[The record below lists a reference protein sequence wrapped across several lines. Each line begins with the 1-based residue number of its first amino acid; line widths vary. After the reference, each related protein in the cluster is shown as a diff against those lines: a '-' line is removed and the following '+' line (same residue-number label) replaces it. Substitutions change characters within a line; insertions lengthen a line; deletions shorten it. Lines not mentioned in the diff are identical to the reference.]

1 MNSSEGLKRLLY
13 SRFLHFSHLTEQILA
28 TESEE
33 FVDFARLEGL
43 SAFPTNLT
51 SVHTIDCIGHN
62 EPINN
67 TSIAERMNLSKA
79 SISKISTKLLEEGYI
94 KRSQMNDNKKEVYF
108 SLTPKGRQIFE
119 VHTRMHVIFENRF
132 IESMKDFS
140 ESELQ
145 GVLKF
150 FQMIIQHNENIAK
163 REE

>member
-13 SRFLHFSHLTEQILA
+13 SQFLHFTHLTEKIFT

-33 FVDFARLEGL
+33 FANFARLEGL
-43 SAFPTNLT
+43 SSFPANLT

-67 TSIAERMNLSKA
+67 TSIAEKMKLSKA
-79 SISKISTKLLEEGYI
+79 SITKISNKLLEEGFI

-119 VHTRMHVIFENRF
+119 VHAMMHVIIENRF
-132 IESMKDFS
+132 IDLMSVFS

-145 GVLKF
+145 AVLKF
-150 FQMIIQHNENIAK
+150 FHMMIQHYDKSAK
-163 REE
+163 GGE